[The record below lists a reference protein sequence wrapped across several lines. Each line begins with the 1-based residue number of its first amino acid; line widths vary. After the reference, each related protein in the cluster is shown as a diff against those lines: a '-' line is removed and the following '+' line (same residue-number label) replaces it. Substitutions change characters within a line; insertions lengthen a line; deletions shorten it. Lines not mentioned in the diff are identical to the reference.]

1 MAQLVARAVRD
12 CEVAGSSPV
21 TPTNHKHD
29 ECFFLWYNHFMK
41 QVEKITLAEL
51 RKMSEKM
58 FGNMV
63 KADVDV
69 AKGIVVLDAEL
80 HADIE
85 QYMLD
90 NGSLQNDLWGINLY
104 PEQFGSPD
112 FIEFDSMINIRPR
125 QNNRSRYVEDPA
137 IRQKIVEIIDKVVDG
152 N

>member
-1 MAQLVARAVRD
+1 
-12 CEVAGSSPV
+12 
-21 TPTNHKHD
+21 
-29 ECFFLWYNHFMK
+29 MK
-41 QVEKITLAEL
+41 QVEKINLAEL
-51 RKMSEKM
+51 KVMSEKM

-90 NGSLQNDLWGINLY
+90 NGSLQSDLWGINLY

-137 IRQKIVEIIDKVVDG
+137 IRQRIAEIIDKVVDG